1 MTEVAPGACCWK
13 YDWDIALAHARDL
26 AKVWNRRTKVY
37 RFDLYS
43 GAHVWA
49 VALHDANDR

>member
-13 YDWDIALAHARDL
+13 YDWGIALAHARDL
-26 AKVWNRRTKVY
+26 AKVWNRRAKVY

-49 VALHDANDR
+49 VALHDVNDR